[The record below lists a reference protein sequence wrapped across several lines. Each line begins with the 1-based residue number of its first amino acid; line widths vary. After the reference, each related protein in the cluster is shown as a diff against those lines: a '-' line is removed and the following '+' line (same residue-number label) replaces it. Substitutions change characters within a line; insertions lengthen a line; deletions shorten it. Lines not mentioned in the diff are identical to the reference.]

1 MRIESR
7 SNEIIKR
14 VRSLSSR
21 KGRQEQGMHLAEGYK
36 LVQEAL
42 SSRMPI
48 TQAFIEDGSEGSEL
62 EVALAESGTNVYT
75 VSKHVMEAICQTK
88 TPQWVCAVVK
98 TPKTEFPSHTPQQGM
113 LVALDTIQDPGNL
126 GTIIRTADAMGA
138 KGVLLSEGC
147 ADAYSPKS
155 IRSAMGSTYHIP
167 LWRVGLKEALQKLHI
182 DGYCCICGHLQGQ
195 EALPHLTDRCVIVIG
210 NEGSGVAEV
219 IAALCVPV
227 RLPIYG
233 RAESLN
239 ASVAAGILMY
249 EVAKA
254 MHEHKKS

>member
-7 SNEIIKR
+7 NNEIVKR
-14 VRSLSSR
+14 VRSLLTR
-21 KGRQEQGMHLAEGYK
+21 KGRQEQGMHLAEGCK

-42 SSRMPI
+42 SSRMVI
-48 TQAFIEDGSEGSEL
+48 SQAFIEEGNEGTEL
-62 EVALAESGTNVYT
+62 EYALAESGAAVYT
-75 VSKHVMEAICQTK
+75 VSKHVIKAICETK
-88 TPQWVCAVVK
+88 TPQWVCAAVN
-98 TPKTEFPSHTPQQGM
+98 TPKTKLPSHYPLGM
-113 LVALDTIQDPGNL
+113 IIALDTVQDPGNL
-126 GTIIRTADAMGA
+126 GTIVRTADAMGA

-167 LWRVGLKEALQKLHI
+167 LWRVNLNDALQKLHI

-210 NEGSGVAEV
+210 NEGSGAAEEN
-219 IAALCVPV
+219 AALCVPV

-233 RAESLN
+233 KAESLN

-249 EVAKA
+249 EVAKT
-254 MHEHKKS
+254 MHEHIKS